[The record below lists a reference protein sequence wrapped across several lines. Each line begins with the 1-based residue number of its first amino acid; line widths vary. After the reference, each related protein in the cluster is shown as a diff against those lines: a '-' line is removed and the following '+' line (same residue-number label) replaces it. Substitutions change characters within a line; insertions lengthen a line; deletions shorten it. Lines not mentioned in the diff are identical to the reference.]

1 MRTARPEPTNHVCRN
16 RASAHEPP
24 TRSFPLLRG
33 GVMTDRSQAQQVTML
48 LGLVFILVGILGF
61 IPGITTHYG
70 SMSFAG
76 SDSHAKLLGIFEVSI
91 LHNLVHILFG
101 IVGLALARSVEGAKQ
116 YLVGGGVVY
125 LALWILGLVGGADWI
140 PTHTADNWLH
150 FALGV
155 ALVGLGLVTARGPA
169 TRMAA
174 S

>member
-1 MRTARPEPTNHVCRN
+1 
-16 RASAHEPP
+16 
-24 TRSFPLLRG
+24 
-33 GVMTDRSQAQQVTML
+33 MTDRSQAQQVTML

-70 SMSFAG
+70 DMSFAG
-76 SDSHAKLLGIFEVSI
+76 SDSHAKLLGLFEVSI

-101 IVGLALARSVEGAKQ
+101 IVGLALARSLDGAKQ
-116 YLVGGGVVY
+116 FLLGGGVVY

-140 PTHTADNWLH
+140 PANTADNWLH

-155 ALVGLGLVTARGPA
+155 AMIGLGVLTTRAPA
-169 TRMAA
+169 TRMAP

>member
-1 MRTARPEPTNHVCRN
+1 
-16 RASAHEPP
+16 
-24 TRSFPLLRG
+24 
-33 GVMTDRSQAQQVTML
+33 MTDRSQAQQVTML

-61 IPGITTHYG
+61 IPGMTTHYG

-140 PTHTADNWLH
+140 PTNTADNWLH